1 MHKMKWLLSI
11 LVVLLMGLQ
20 FRLWVGDG
28 SFAHV
33 DRLAKQ
39 IDTQQAENERMLKRN
54 QDIAVEV
61 DALKNGLDSVEEKA
75 RHEMGMIKK
84 GETFYMLVEKPRQR

>member
-1 MHKMKWLLSI
+1 MKWLLSI

>member
-1 MHKMKWLLSI
+1 
-11 LVVLLMGLQ
+11 MGLQ